1 LWFVFID
8 SNSGGFMTR
17 SRRFALALIAS
28 ISTLTTGMAYAQ
40 AGYPSKPIK
49 VVVPFPAGSTT
60 DIIARAIAD
69 KMSQSM
75 GQPLVIDNR
84 GGASGT
90 IGQQAVATSAADGY
104 TIMVHSLSLIHI

>member
-1 LWFVFID
+1 
-8 SNSGGFMTR
+8 MTH
-17 SRRFALALIAS
+17 SRRFALAFITS
-28 ISTLTTGMAYAQ
+28 LTTFTSGVALAQ

-90 IGQQAVATSAADGY
+90 IGQQ
-104 TIMVHSLSLIHI
+104 LSLIHI